1 MNEVSDFVLFL
12 GRFHPLVVHL
22 PIGFLMFA
30 FLLEIF
36 GRYKKNEALMVA
48 NPLALFAGA
57 LSALLACVL
66 GYFLSLG
73 GDYESGMVDSHF
85 WFGVATTLIT
95 FLAWLIRIEKI
106 KIGNIDR
113 VKTNISALT
122 LIVVLISITGHYG
135 GNLTHGSDY
144 LVKYMPFSKSAKKE
158 LLPVAKVEDAVVFD
172 YLVVPILQNKCVGC
186 HNESKKKGGLSFAD
200 SLSIVKGGKNGDVL
214 IAGNAMES
222 EMIKRVLLDPHH
234 EDFMP
239 PEGKTPLT
247 EEETAILMYWID
259 LAEAGYSSKVGA
271 IETSDDILDI
281 ASVMLGLGGYGKGG
295 TVTLPKAEI
304 IGEGV
309 LQDVIA
315 EGFKLTELVFD
326 SNLYEV
332 VLPPK
337 SVTKSNAE
345 AINAKLEKL
354 RLMKDNILWLSFE
367 DNLVTDN
374 QLRIIGQFGNLQK
387 LKLSNNAITDK
398 GISDISELQYL
409 SSLNL
414 YSTGITKASLEVFS
428 TMPNLKNVFVWNT
441 AISEKDLEAFRLE
454 DGFPEIVS
462 GM

>member
-57 LSALLACVL
+57 LSALIACVL

-144 LVKYMPFSKSAKKE
+144 LVKYLPFSKSAKKE

-172 YLVVPILQNKCVGC
+172 YLVEPILQNKCVGC